1 MPSLT
6 GRYIGAIFLDCKD
19 VEITFIVLKDIMD
32 KYLENNATRQT
43 YTEHPK
49 VVILD
54 EFFRRRNYFKKI
66 REK

>member
-1 MPSLT
+1 MLHA
-6 GRYIGAIFLDCKD
+6 YIGAVLLDSQDIEK
-19 VEITFIVLKDIMD
+19 TFFVVKGIVDD
-32 KYLENNATRQT
+32 YLINNATIKT

-54 EFFRRRNYFKKI
+54 EFNKRSHYLKTL

>member
-1 MPSLT
+1 MFHA
-6 GRYIGAIFLDCKD
+6 YIGAVLLDSKD
-19 VEITFIVLKDIMD
+19 IEKTFIVLKDIMEQ
-32 KYLENNATRQT
+32 YLENNATRRT

-54 EFFRRRNYFKKI
+54 EFYRRKHYFKKI